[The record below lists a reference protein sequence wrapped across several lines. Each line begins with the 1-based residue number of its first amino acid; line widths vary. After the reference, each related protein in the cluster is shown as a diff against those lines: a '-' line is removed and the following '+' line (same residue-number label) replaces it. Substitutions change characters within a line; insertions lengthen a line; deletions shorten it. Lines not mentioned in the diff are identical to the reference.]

1 MGKVRLGAYDNS
13 WYRPGRS
20 VAWRA
25 AWMMLGAPVVRCGWM
40 PSSGVRVWLLRAFGA
55 TIGRGVVVKPGV
67 EVKYP
72 WHLVVGDDTWIGEN
86 AWIDCLTTVRIGSN
100 ACVSQGAYLCT
111 GNHDWTDPGFGLM
124 VEPVQVGEAAW
135 VGAKAILM
143 PGCVLGEGAVAGA
156 GSVVRGV
163 VPDWEIYAGSPA
175 VFVRRRE
182 IRMRERVAEV
192 A

>member
-1 MGKVRLGAYDNS
+1 
-13 WYRPGRS
+13 
-20 VAWRA
+20 
-25 AWMMLGAPVVRCGWM
+25 M

-163 VPDWEIYAGSPA
+163 VSDWEIYAGNPA

-182 IRMRERVAEV
+182 IRMTQRVAEV
-192 A
+192 V